1 MSADLEREAR
11 EAAEVMIDKMFPGEE
26 RWKGTSPEYHR
37 KGYIK
42 GYLSAATLREKE
54 IGELKAHLE
63 RANSAATANVPW
75 NAMLHLFRLVSTM
88 QISARK
94 AFEFAQALVHGG
106 MSEAELP
113 HLLSGEPMTGDGDRD
128 DEIATLRARIAEL
141 EKVASLADSIA
152 HEFEVAVES
161 RNPVGGMSVPP
172 SGDFIS
178 CAQLPSAVGRMRWWA
193 REIRKAQ
200 PIPVPETKP

>member
-1 MSADLEREAR
+1 MTIEQQAR
-11 EAAEVMIDKMFPGEE
+11 EAAEELSYKALDAGMEVLRDYQSREPDLTQSEQ
-26 RWKGTSPEYHR
+26 S
-37 KGYIK
+37 YICD
-42 GYLSAATLREKE
+42 AAAQAWRAAAEPREKE
-54 IGELKAHLE
+54 I
-63 RANSAATANVPW
+63 
-75 NAMLHLFRLVSTM
+75 
-88 QISARK
+88 
-94 AFEFAQALVHGG
+94 
-106 MSEAELP
+106 AELREELASMAVQNKDLVLMIRGWAQG
-113 HLLSGEPMTGDGDRD
+113 HDHDQR
-128 DEIATLRARIAEL
+128 EITTLRARVAEL

-200 PIPVPETKP
+200 QIPASETNNNASQQGV